1 MQKILDEAEEK
12 ELSLKD
18 VTEEGNLPG
27 ENIKR
32 SSTKKKLLMIASLGA
47 LLVIA
52 AAGAYFLLGGKQVQ
66 VRAGRK
72 VTEKITNGADLQ
84 RAAYDSLR
92 GSLGGT
98 VIDATAIIP
107 ATNVGSGQ
115 PATIAMS
122 GVSPSPSPIAA
133 SSGMAKASTLAQ
145 SGIALTLA
153 PPLEVATPKLSERS
167 RQQGE
172 GNTETSAP
180 ERKTGNAS
188 APAVSGTRPKV
199 GASITFAAPRDNGST
214 KATEEAKPNSTEPA
228 RSSLAPETLPRLDA
242 NQPSLKRGQR
252 TSVQNSG
259 PGFGAMLPVRSM
271 GVLYT
276 LRSGSLARF
285 ELARDVRAG
294 SWALKRGTVF
304 VGSVLGSDVDRAY
317 VQIKG
322 FIDPETNVFARLEGD
337 TLGSDGGAGLRGKR
351 RRVSSVWVKVLDRA
365 AQSGTQIL
373 TGVLGRRDSS
383 VIVASDPYGT
393 YRSGIGYDQSQLQN
407 NRTFVEVAAGTV
419 GFVLVTTLP
428 EPSKPDA
435 HLASTG
441 MKDEL
446 SLGAMPDTELA
457 ELLAEADPEKI
468 REALPRM
475 NTELRRVA
483 QAVLEE
489 IEAKKK

>member
-18 VTEEGNLPG
+18 VTEEGTLPG
-27 ENIKR
+27 EKAKR
-32 SSTKKKLLMIASLGA
+32 SGAKKKFLMVAALCA
-47 LLVIA
+47 LLVITA
-52 AAGAYFLLGGKQVQ
+52 VGAYFLLGGKHVQ
-66 VRAGRK
+66 VKAGRK
-72 VTEKITNGADLQ
+72 VTERITNGADLQ

-92 GSLGGT
+92 GSLSGLAAE
-98 VIDATAIIP
+98 ATSASPAI
-107 ATNVGSGQ
+107 NVGSGQ
-115 PATIAMS
+115 PAIIAMP

-133 SSGMAKASTLAQ
+133 SSGVPKASTPAQ

-153 PPLEVATPKLSERS
+153 PPVEAATPKLSERS

-172 GNTETSAP
+172 ANTETSTP
-180 ERKTGNAS
+180 ERKTGNAAAPS
-188 APAVSGTRPKV
+188 ASGARPNV
-199 GASITFAAPRDNGST
+199 GASITFASPRDDKSAKT
-214 KATEEAKPNSTEPA
+214 KEEAKTNPAESAKSLLAGEP
-228 RSSLAPETLPRLDA
+228 LHKLDA
-242 NQPSLKRGQR
+242 NQPALKRAQR
-252 TSVQNSG
+252 SSDQGSG
-259 PGFGAMLPVRSM
+259 PSFGAMLPVRSM

-276 LRSGSLARF
+276 LRPGNLARF
-285 ELARDVRAG
+285 ELARDIRAG
-294 SWALKRGTVF
+294 NWALKRGTVF

-322 FIDPETNVFARLEGD
+322 FIDPETSSFTRLEGE

-383 VIVASDPYGT
+383 VIVATDPYGT
-393 YRSGIGYDQSQLQN
+393 YRSGAGYDQSQLQN

-435 HLASTG
+435 HLVGAS
-441 MKDEL
+441 MQDEL
-446 SLGAMPDTELA
+446 SSGAVPDVELA
-457 ELLAEADPEKI
+457 ELLVEADPERI

-475 NTELRRVA
+475 NPELRRVA
-483 QAVLEE
+483 EGVLAE